1 MAFGEKCLTLGAR
14 KPIAMK
20 TKTMKTIQ
28 LWMLVLVLI
37 ISSSTVLTSCS
48 KDDTL
53 VPPSPPQPVILK
65 GEAAVAWTR
74 DHLDSLVNVYMAS
87 CGNLLDPDMTRD
99 LLSCIGY
106 TRLNVFDYR
115 EAGWLIDSVVLVR
128 LMDRATERNNKTILF
143 TMGMYGCGKTTSIN
157 NNPKLKKLVEE
168 AGVVSEGAY
177 NNVKYFDGVVEDM
190 DKKGFVSSLIYVYN
204 DAETGYTN
212 CMERLISSN
221 RAVTCEAYISVFPQF
236 QGRVEYIE
244 EHHPDMPFYCI
255 DNNHNNGGKLVT
267 NEEAKQW
274 DYTMT
279 EDLQQK
285 IYAIKQS
292 YIDSGKLN
300 AEQIA
305 ALQ

>member
-74 DHLDSLVNVYMAS
+74 DHLDSLVNVYLAS

>member
-1 MAFGEKCLTLGAR
+1 
-14 KPIAMK
+14 MK
-20 TKTMKTIQ
+20 TKTMKTLQ
-28 LWMLVLVLI
+28 LWMLALVLI
-37 ISSSTVLTSCS
+37 ISSSTALTSCS
-48 KDDTL
+48 KEDIV
-53 VPPSPPQPVILK
+53 VPQTEQQPVILK

-74 DHLDSLVNVYMAS
+74 DHLDSLVNVYLAS

-128 LMDRATERNNKTILF
+128 LMDRATMANNKTILF
-143 TMGMYGCGKTTSIN
+143 TMGMYGCGKTTSLE
-157 NNPKLKKLVEE
+157 NNPELKKLADEV
-168 AGVVSEGAY
+168 GVISEGAY
-177 NNVKYFDGVVEDM
+177 NNVKDFDGVVEDT
-190 DKKGFVSSLIYVYN
+190 DKKGFKSSLIYVYN

-236 QGRVEYIE
+236 EGRVEYIE
-244 EHHPDMPFYCI
+244 EHYPDMPFYCI
-255 DNNHNNGGKLVT
+255 DNNHNNGGKRVT

-292 YIDSGKLN
+292 YIDSGKLTS
-300 AEQIA
+300 EQIE
-305 ALQ
+305 ALH

>member
-1 MAFGEKCLTLGAR
+1 MLA
-14 KPIAMK
+14 
-20 TKTMKTIQ
+20 
-28 LWMLVLVLI
+28 LVLT
-37 ISSSTVLTSCS
+37 ISSSTALTSCS
-48 KDDTL
+48 KDDNFVPRPEQPL
-53 VPPSPPQPVILK
+53 VLTGK
-65 GEAAVAWTR
+65 AAVEWTR
-74 DHLDSLVNVYMAS
+74 AHLDSLVNVYMADS
-87 CGNLLDPDMTRD
+87 GNLLDPDMTRD

-128 LMDRATERNNKTILF
+128 LIDRATEANNKTILF

-157 NNPKLKKLVEE
+157 NNPELKMLVDE

-177 NNVKYFDGVVEDM
+177 NNVKYFDGVVADM
-190 DKKGFVSSLIYVYN
+190 DKKGFESSLLYVYN

-221 RAVTCEAYISVFPQF
+221 RAVTCEAYIAVFPQF

-255 DNNHNNGGKLVT
+255 DNSHNNGGRRVT

-285 IYAIKQS
+285 LYAIKQS
-292 YIDSGKLN
+292 YIVSGKLTP
-300 AEQIA
+300 EQIA
-305 ALQ
+305 ALR

>member
-1 MAFGEKCLTLGAR
+1 MGKA
-14 KPIAMK
+14 
-20 TKTMKTIQ
+20 MKTIQ
-28 LWMLVLVLI
+28 LWMLAILLT
-37 ISSSTVLTSCS
+37 ISISPVLTSCS

-53 VPPSPPQPVILK
+53 APPPAPQPLILT
-65 GEAAVAWTR
+65 GQAAVEWTKA
-74 DHLDSLVNVYMAS
+74 HIDSLVNVYMAS

-115 EAGWLIDSVVLVR
+115 EAGWVIDSVVLVR
-128 LMDRATERNNKTILF
+128 LMDRAAERNNKTILF

-157 NNPKLKKLVEE
+157 NNPELKQLVED

-177 NNVKYFDGVVEDM
+177 NNVSYFDGVVADM
-190 DKKGFVSSLIYVYN
+190 DKKGFKSSLIYVYN

-221 RAVTCEAYISVFPQF
+221 RAVTCQAYINVFPQF

-244 EHHPDMPFYCI
+244 THHPDMPFYCI
-255 DNNHNNGGKLVT
+255 DNNHNNGGIRVT
-267 NEEAKQW
+267 NEDAKQW
-274 DYTMT
+274 DCTMT

-292 YIDSGKLN
+292 YIDSGRLTP
-300 AEQIA
+300 EQIA

>member
-1 MAFGEKCLTLGAR
+1 MKR
-14 KPIAMK
+14 KILLMLA
-20 TKTMKTIQ
+20 
-28 LWMLVLVLI
+28 LVLT

-48 KDDTL
+48 KDDPY
-53 VPPSPPQPVILK
+53 VPPTPAPSLILK
-65 GEAAVAWTR
+65 GDAAVAWTR
-74 DHLDSLVNVYMAS
+74 DHLDSLANVYMAS
-87 CGNLLDPDMTRD
+87 CGNLLDPDQTRD

-115 EAGWLIDSVVLVR
+115 EAGWLIDSVVLIR
-128 LMDRATERNNKTILF
+128 LMDRAAAANNKTILF

-157 NNPKLKKLVEE
+157 NNPDLKKMVEE
-168 AGVVSEGAY
+168 VGVVSEGAY

-190 DKKGFVSSLIYVYN
+190 DKKGFKSSLLYVYN

-244 EHHPDMPFYCI
+244 THHPDMPFYCI
-255 DNNHNNGGKLVT
+255 DNNHNNGGKRVS

-292 YIDSGKLN
+292 YIDSGKLTP
-300 AEQIA
+300 EQIA

>member
-1 MAFGEKCLTLGAR
+1 
-14 KPIAMK
+14 MK
-20 TKTMKTIQ
+20 AIKLCM
-28 LWMLVLVLI
+28 LALVLT
-37 ISSSTVLTSCS
+37 ISSSTILTSRS
-48 KDDTL
+48 KDDNYVSKPEQPL
-53 VPPSPPQPVILK
+53 VLT
-65 GEAAVAWTR
+65 GDAAVEWTR
-74 DHLDSLVNVYMAS
+74 AHLDSLVNLYMAD

-99 LLSCIGY
+99 LLKCIGY
-106 TRLNVFDYR
+106 TRLNVLDYK

-128 LMDRATERNNKTILF
+128 LIDRATEANNKTILF
-143 TMGMYGCGKTTSIN
+143 TLGMYGCGKTTSIN
-157 NNPKLKKLVEE
+157 NNPDLKKLVQES
-168 AGVVSEGAY
+168 GVVSDRAY
-177 NNVKYFDGVVEDM
+177 NNVEYFDGVVADM
-190 DKKGFVSSLIYVYN
+190 DKKGFESSLLYVYN

-244 EHHPDMPFYCI
+244 EHHPHMPLYCI
-255 DNNHNNGGKLVT
+255 DNNHNNGGNRVS

-279 EDLQQK
+279 EDLKQK

-292 YIDSGKLN
+292 YIDSGKLTP
-300 AEQIA
+300 AQIA

>member
-1 MAFGEKCLTLGAR
+1 M
-14 KPIAMK
+14 MK
-20 TKTMKTIQ
+20 HTKVLI
-28 LWMLVLVLI
+28 LALVLT
-37 ISSSTVLTSCS
+37 ISSSTALTSCS
-48 KDDTL
+48 KDDKYVSKPEQPL
-53 VPPSPPQPVILK
+53 VLK
-65 GEAAVAWTR
+65 GEAAVAWTK

-106 TRLNVFDYR
+106 TRLNVLDYKN
-115 EAGWLIDSVVLVR
+115 ASWLIDSVVFIR
-128 LMDRATERNNKTILF
+128 LMDRAEAANNKTILF
-143 TMGMYGCGKTTSIN
+143 TMGMYGCGKTVSLN
-157 NNPKLKKLVEE
+157 NNPELKKMADEV
-168 AGVVSEGAY
+168 GVVSDGAY
-177 NNVKYFDGVVEDM
+177 NSVAKFDKMVAQSVDR
-190 DKKGFVSSLIYVYN
+190 GFQPHLIYVYN

-255 DNNHNNGGKLVT
+255 DNNHNNGGKRVS

-279 EDLQQK
+279 EDLKQK

-292 YIDSGKLN
+292 YIDTGKLTPK
-300 AEQIA
+300 QIA

>member
-1 MAFGEKCLTLGAR
+1 MLTG
-14 KPIAMK
+14 K
-20 TKTMKTIQ
+20 
-28 LWMLVLVLI
+28 
-37 ISSSTVLTSCS
+37 
-48 KDDTL
+48 
-53 VPPSPPQPVILK
+53 
-65 GEAAVAWTR
+65 AAVEWTR
-74 DHLDSLVNVYMAS
+74 AHLDSLVNVYMAD

-106 TRLNVFDYR
+106 TRLNVFDSR

-128 LMDRATERNNKTILF
+128 LIDRATEANNKTILF
-143 TMGMYGCGKTTSIN
+143 TMGMYGCGKTTSM
-157 NNPKLKKLVEE
+157 LVDE

-177 NNVKYFDGVVEDM
+177 NNVKYFDGVVADM
-190 DKKGFVSSLIYVYN
+190 DKKGFESSLLYVYN

-221 RAVTCEAYISVFPQF
+221 RAVTCEAYIAVFPQF

-255 DNNHNNGGKLVT
+255 DNSHNNGGRRVT

-285 IYAIKQS
+285 LYAIKQS
-292 YIDSGKLN
+292 YIVSGKLTP
-300 AEQIA
+300 EQIA
-305 ALQ
+305 ALR

>member
-1 MAFGEKCLTLGAR
+1 
-14 KPIAMK
+14 
-20 TKTMKTIQ
+20 MKTIQ
-28 LWMLVLVLI
+28 LWMLALVLT

-48 KDDTL
+48 KDDP
-53 VPPSPPQPVILK
+53 VAPPSQPLVLK
-65 GEAAVAWTR
+65 GEAAVAWTKA
-74 DHLDSLVNVYMAS
+74 HIDSLVNVYMAS

-115 EAGWLIDSVVLVR
+115 EAGWVIDSVVLVR
-128 LMDRATERNNKTILF
+128 LMDRAAENNNKTILF

-157 NNPKLKKLVEE
+157 NNPELKKLVEE

-177 NNVKYFDGVVEDM
+177 NNVKYFDGVVADM
-190 DKKGFVSSLIYVYN
+190 DKKGFESSLLYVYN

-236 QGRVEYIE
+236 QGRVEYIV

-255 DNNHNNGGKLVT
+255 DNNHNNGGKWVT
-267 NEEAKQW
+267 TEEAKQW

-292 YIDSGKLN
+292 YIDSGKLT

>member
-1 MAFGEKCLTLGAR
+1 MKR
-14 KPIAMK
+14 KILLMLA
-20 TKTMKTIQ
+20 
-28 LWMLVLVLI
+28 LVLT

-48 KDDTL
+48 KDDPY
-53 VPPSPPQPVILK
+53 VPPTPAPSLILK
-65 GEAAVAWTR
+65 GDAAVAWTR
-74 DHLDSLVNVYMAS
+74 DHLDSLANVYMAS
-87 CGNLLDPDMTRD
+87 CGNLLDPDQTRD

-115 EAGWLIDSVVLVR
+115 EAGWLIDSVVLIR
-128 LMDRATERNNKTILF
+128 LMDRAAAANNKTILF

-157 NNPKLKKLVEE
+157 NNPDLKKLVEE
-168 AGVVSEGAY
+168 VGVVSEGAY

-190 DKKGFVSSLIYVYN
+190 DKKGFKSSLLYVYN

-244 EHHPDMPFYCI
+244 THHPDMPFYCI
-255 DNNHNNGGKLVT
+255 DNNHNNGGKRVS

-292 YIDSGKLN
+292 YIDSGKLTP
-300 AEQIA
+300 EQIA

>member
-1 MAFGEKCLTLGAR
+1 
-14 KPIAMK
+14 MK
-20 TKTMKTIQ
+20 AIK
-28 LWMLVLVLI
+28 LWMLALVLT
-37 ISSSTVLTSCS
+37 ISSSTALTSCS
-48 KDDTL
+48 KDDNNAPRPEQPL
-53 VPPSPPQPVILK
+53 VLTGK
-65 GEAAVAWTR
+65 DAVAWTKA
-74 DHLDSLVNVYMAS
+74 HIDSLVNVYMAS

-115 EAGWLIDSVVLVR
+115 EAGWVIDSVVLVR
-128 LMDRATERNNKTILF
+128 LMDRAAAANNKTILL

-157 NNPKLKKLVEE
+157 NNPDLKKLVEE

-190 DKKGFVSSLIYVYN
+190 DKKGFESSLIFVYN

-212 CMERLISSN
+212 CMERLISAN

-236 QGRVEYIE
+236 QGRVDSIE
-244 EHHPDMPFYCI
+244 KYHPDMPLYCI
-255 DNNHNNGGKLVT
+255 DNNHNNGGKWVT

-274 DYTMT
+274 NYTMT

-285 IYAIKQS
+285 IYQIKQS
-292 YIDSGKLN
+292 YIDTGKLTP
-300 AEQIA
+300 EQIA

>member
-1 MAFGEKCLTLGAR
+1 
-14 KPIAMK
+14 MK
-20 TKTMKTIQ
+20 AIKLCM
-28 LWMLVLVLI
+28 LALVLA
-37 ISSSTVLTSCS
+37 ISSSTALTSCS
-48 KDDTL
+48 KDDNNVPRPEQPL
-53 VPPSPPQPVILK
+53 VLT
-65 GEAAVAWTR
+65 GEAAVEWTKA
-74 DHLDSLVNVYMAS
+74 HIDSLVNVYMAS

-115 EAGWLIDSVVLVR
+115 EAGWVIDSVVLVR
-128 LMDRATERNNKTILF
+128 LMDRAAAANNKTILF

-157 NNPKLKKLVEE
+157 NNPDLKKLVEE
-168 AGVVSEGAY
+168 SGVVSEGAY
-177 NNVKYFDGVVEDM
+177 NNLKYFNGVVEDM
-190 DKKGFVSSLIYVYN
+190 DKKGFKSSLIFVYN

-212 CMERLISSN
+212 CMERLISAN

-236 QGRVEYIE
+236 QGRVDSIE
-244 EHHPDMPFYCI
+244 KYHPDMPLYCI
-255 DNNHNNGGKLVT
+255 DNNHNNGGKWVT

-292 YIDSGKLN
+292 YIDSGKLTP
-300 AEQIA
+300 EQIA